1 MRLAVANSKG
11 GTGKTTLA
19 ALLALSLHRARRVVS
34 VRDYDEQQGLI
45 GWLEHVE
52 KKGVP
57 LQRIGAGHVV
67 IGEGAPTHE
76 IGDFPPESPGQL
88 AARVADWER
97 VLVPTRPSPID
108 VKSAAA
114 FIKALPDPNRAL
126 VLWNCLD
133 TSNLSHPDAL
143 AAMLKPHGLRALAA
157 GLKARAAYRY
167 AQSQG
172 IDALGGDARTE
183 LVDVGMEVFA

>member
-1 MRLAVANSKG
+1 MRLAVANAKG
-11 GTGKTTLA
+11 GTGKTTLC
-19 ALLALSLHRARRVVS
+19 ALLVLSLHRARKVVR
-34 VRDYDEQQGLI
+34 VRDHDEQQGLL
-45 GWLEHVE
+45 GWLEHLAE
-52 KKGVP
+52 KGLPLTKDSSGGV
-57 LQRIGAGHVV
+57 IV
-67 IGEGAPTHE
+67 GEGVPTHE
-76 IGDFPPESPGQL
+76 IGDFAPESPAVL
-88 AARVADWER
+88 AAKVAGWDR

-114 FIKALPDPNRAL
+114 FVAALPDPGRAL
-126 VLWNCLD
+126 ILWNCLD

-143 AAMLKPHGLRALAA
+143 AAMLRPHGLRALTA

-172 IDALGGDARTE
+172 IDAVGGDARTE